1 MTKQRTFEVNGEK
14 VTIKSRELTW
24 MGNKA
29 GYNVFIN
36 DKKYFRNDLRREDAE
51 AGAYAKWVKEHK

>member
-14 VTIKSRELTW
+14 VTIKSRKLSW
-24 MGNKA
+24 MGNPA

-36 DKKYFRNDLRREDAE
+36 GKKYFRNNLLREEAE
-51 AGAYAKWVKEHK
+51 AGAYAKWVKEHN

>member
-14 VTIKSRELTW
+14 ITIKSRELTW

-36 DKKYFRNDLRREDAE
+36 GQKYFRNVPTREEAE